1 MDDNELIITAL
12 ITFYFLSNSLDQIL
26 FLEKQTKIIQFKYD
40 KYIYINREEKF
51 MLFCFMKGC

>member
-26 FLEKQTKIIQFKYD
+26 FLEKQTKIIQSKYD
-40 KYIYINREEKF
+40 KYIYK
-51 MLFCFMKGC
+51 